1 MLARW
6 RSLRF
11 PLNGLLSVTWV
22 IQLLGVVGVVGYL
35 SFRNG
40 QTAIADLS
48 FQLLAKT
55 GEHLDQSIQQY
66 LAIPQTINQI
76 NAQHL
81 ATGQQSIAQHQ
92 SLRQSFWQQRQAFNS
107 PSVSA
112 IYFGSETGA
121 FVGIGLQADRT
132 WHGSLVNASLGS
144 RFQDYHLTSDGL
156 LGPLIQVTKP
166 FDPRRR
172 PWYQQAIGSDRPRWS
187 QVYIDFLEKRPKI
200 TAIKVVQT
208 PQGQRLGVVGV
219 DFVLTHISHL
229 LQQLSWGDQSRL
241 LILDRAGHLVATSFA
256 TRPQSLALATQS
268 PDPLTQLAAQT
279 ALRQLAGQGGER
291 APSEHPT
298 QSELVQLN
306 GQRHFL
312 RWVSLSQTT
321 GLDWILVATIPE
333 STFMAEIQANTQ
345 RTIVLCGLSLVLAI
359 GMSLLLAHGITAP
372 IERLSQASRSLA
384 SGQPNQPLPLSRIQ
398 ELSVLTASFQQMGQ
412 DIQEA
417 RQRLEAYAR
426 SLEDKVRERTWE
438 LEQAKQVAD
447 TANQAKS
454 RFLANMSHE
463 LRSPLNGILGF
474 AQLLDRDPQL
484 NFNQRDHL
492 RMILNS
498 GEHLLTLINNV
509 LDLSKIEAGHTTL
522 NLSEL
527 DLDQLLTTLRDMF
540 QLRATE
546 KQLTLQ
552 VERSSDLPHWVRTD
566 GVKLRQV
573 LINLINN
580 AIKFTEQG
588 AVHLQVQRGGTGDS
602 PIYLHPVYLQF
613 SVMDTGPGIASEDCD
628 RLFRAFEQTATGQQ
642 QGGTGLGLSISQQF
656 VALMGGQLTV
666 TSTLGQGSCFQFQIP
681 VEPLAQSPHPKSQ
694 ESKPVVGL
702 QPGQPTYRIL
712 VVDDSETNRKLLRHL
727 LQPIGFEVREAAHGQ
742 AAIEEWQRWEP
753 HLIWMD
759 MRMPVMD
766 GYTATRQIKR
776 TDKGQATA
784 IIALTASVF
793 EEEKSLILSA
803 GCDDFLRKPFR
814 AADIF
819 ATIATHLGVQY
830 RYEDTIVEAEAASPM
845 DLSESVPA
853 QGSLLT
859 AQGLQPLPPEW
870 LLALHNAVMTI
881 DVETIENLL
890 SDLQTQF
897 PEVMPQ
903 LRTLIA
909 QFEYDVVLS
918 LITEVIPITQDV
930 AIQR

>member
-1 MLARW
+1 MLAWW

-11 PLNGLLSVTWV
+11 PLNWLLSVTWV
-22 IQLLGVVGVVGYL
+22 IQLVGVVGVVGYL

-40 QTAIADLS
+40 QAAIADLS
-48 FQLLAKT
+48 FQLLKKT
-55 GEHLDQSIQQY
+55 GEHLDQSIQQF

-76 NAQHL
+76 NAQQL
-81 ATGQQSIAQHQ
+81 AMGQQSIGQHQ
-92 SLRQSFWQQRQAFNS
+92 TLRQSFWQQRQAFKS

-112 IYFGSETGA
+112 IYFGSETGS
-121 FVGIGLQADRT
+121 FVGIGLQSDRT
-132 WHGSLVNASLGS
+132 WHGSLVNATTGY
-144 RFQDYHLTSDGL
+144 RFQDYHLTPEGRLAS
-156 LGPLIQVTKP
+156 LIQVTKP

-172 PWYQQAIGSDRPRWS
+172 PWYQQAMGSDRPRWS
-187 QVYIDFLEKRPKI
+187 QIYIDFLEKRPKI
-200 TAIKVVQT
+200 TAIQVVQT
-208 PQGQRLGVVGV
+208 AQGQRLGVVGV
-219 DFVLTHISHL
+219 DFVLTHISRL
-229 LQQLSWGDQSRL
+229 LQYLSWGPQSRL
-241 LILDRAGHLVATSFA
+241 LILDRSGHLVATSF
-256 TRPQSLALATQS
+256 TTPPQSLALATQN

-279 ALRQLAGQGGER
+279 ALRQLAESSMTRPQSGEQ
-291 APSEHPT
+291 A

-333 STFMAEIQANTQ
+333 STFMAQIQANTQ
-345 RTIVLCGLSLVLAI
+345 RTIVLCGLSLMLAI
-359 GMSLLLAHGITAP
+359 GISLLLAHWITAP
-372 IERLSQASRSLA
+372 IERLSQVSRSLA
-384 SGQPNQPLPLSRIQ
+384 SGQATQPLARSRIQ

-426 SLEDKVRERTWE
+426 SLEDKVQERTWE
-438 LEQAKQVAD
+438 LEQAKQTAD
-447 TANQAKS
+447 TASQAKS

-484 NFNQRDHL
+484 TLDQRDHL
-492 RMILNS
+492 HMILNS

-522 NLSEL
+522 NLGEV

-540 QLRATE
+540 QLQAQE

-552 VERSSDLPHWVRTD
+552 VQRSPDLPHWVRTD

-573 LINLINN
+573 LINLMNN

-588 AVHLQVQRGGTGDS
+588 SVQLQVQQGWAGGS
-602 PIYLHPVYLQF
+602 SEVLSLQF
-613 SVMDTGPGIASEDCD
+613 SVIDTGPGIAPEDCD
-628 RLFRAFEQTATGQQ
+628 RLFHAFEQTATGQQ

-656 VALMGGQLTV
+656 VALMGGRLTV
-666 TSTLGQGSCFQFQIP
+666 TSRLDQGSCFQFCIP
-681 VEPLAQSPHPKSQ
+681 VEPLAERQQSKSPRV
-694 ESKPVVGL
+694 KTVVRL
-702 QPGQPTYRIL
+702 QPGQSTYRIL
-712 VVDDSETNRKLLRHL
+712 VVDDSDTNRKLLRHL

-766 GYTATRQIKR
+766 GYTATRQIKS

-819 ATIATHLGVQY
+819 AAIATHLGVQY
-830 RYEDTIVEAEAASPM
+830 QYEDPSVGAGAASPT
-845 DLSESVPA
+845 DLTQPMPA
-853 QGSLLT
+853 QRPTLT
-859 AQGLQPLPPEW
+859 AQELQTLPPEW
-870 LLALHNAVMTI
+870 LFAFHTAVRAI
-881 DVETIENLL
+881 DVQTIEQLL

-897 PEVMPQ
+897 PEVITQ
-903 LRTLIA
+903 ICTLID
-909 QFEYDVVLS
+909 QFEYDVILS
-918 LITEVIPITQDV
+918 LITEVIAIPQDV
-930 AIQR
+930 AVQG